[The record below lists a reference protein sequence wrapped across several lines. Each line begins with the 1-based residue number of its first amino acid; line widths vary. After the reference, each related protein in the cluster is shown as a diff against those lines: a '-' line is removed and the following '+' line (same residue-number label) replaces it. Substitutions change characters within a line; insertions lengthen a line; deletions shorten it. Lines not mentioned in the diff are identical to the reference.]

1 MASAK
6 GATPATSSVVRASSV
21 MHGVQHVV
29 QHAVAPARRSAKRA
43 VARAKR
49 EARNGSKVR
58 KARNGSKVRRA
69 GRVVCLLSVVCHSTA
84 QHSTH
89 GAVGLYVFP
98 APVMWSGGFST
109 VAGTPHIE
117 LSPSHSSRHPVL
129 LFVWSV
135 MPKSPLPTTGPAG
148 SRPLGNPQM

>member
-49 EARNGSKVR
+49 E
-58 KARNGSKVRRA
+58 ARNGSKVRRA